1 MPVRRPANR
10 LLAAHFPSA
19 CCSTHMLS
27 LCNLSVLPRSPQVAV
42 ASHNVEVV
50 VKYLLIEWLDGMRP
64 KPDDFMQTP

>member
-1 MPVRRPANR
+1 
-10 LLAAHFPSA
+10 
-19 CCSTHMLS
+19 MLS